1 MARLH
6 LTPKGALIAFIVLAA
21 TAVAQM
27 VWWIILMAHL
37 VDAQVEVARRVG
49 ADPVLI
55 EQLHREEV
63 RRQVMVGLE
72 GVFFLVLIIG
82 GAWLIYRSL
91 VRTEQLKFHQQNFL
105 MAVTHELKTP
115 LSSIK
120 LYIDTLKS
128 PKIPEEKKAGVLP
141 RMREDLDRLE
151 RLVDNILEA
160 GRFERSGYKLHRQP
174 TDLGRLVERR
184 LGALE
189 RTPKHKPLHV
199 TLDLAAGVIVNVDCS
214 ALERAID
221 AVLENSLKYN
231 DKAAVD
237 LAVSLARREGA
248 VHLVFADNGIG
259 LERGDLNAIFERFY
273 RVGSEVSRRHPGS
286 GLGLYLARE
295 FVRAHGGEMAAESE
309 GPGLGARF
317 VITMETEP
325 ENEEDPAGG
334 G

>member
-1 MARLH
+1 
-6 LTPKGALIAFIVLAA
+6 
-21 TAVAQM
+21 
-27 VWWIILMAHL
+27 
-37 VDAQVEVARRVG
+37 
-49 ADPVLI
+49 
-55 EQLHREEV
+55 
-63 RRQVMVGLE
+63 
-72 GVFFLVLIIG
+72 
-82 GAWLIYRSL
+82 
-91 VRTEQLKFHQQNFL
+91 
-105 MAVTHELKTP
+105 
-115 LSSIK
+115 
-120 LYIDTLKS
+120 
-128 PKIPEEKKAGVLP
+128 
-141 RMREDLDRLE
+141 MREDLDRLE

-273 RVGSEVSRRHPGS
+273 RVDSARTRAIASRSCAVSPLSLLASLRIRFLVPAARR
-286 GLGLYLARE
+286 
-295 FVRAHGGEMAAESE
+295 V
-309 GPGLGARF
+309 
-317 VITMETEP
+317 
-325 ENEEDPAGG
+325 AGHRSTSAST
-334 G
+334 